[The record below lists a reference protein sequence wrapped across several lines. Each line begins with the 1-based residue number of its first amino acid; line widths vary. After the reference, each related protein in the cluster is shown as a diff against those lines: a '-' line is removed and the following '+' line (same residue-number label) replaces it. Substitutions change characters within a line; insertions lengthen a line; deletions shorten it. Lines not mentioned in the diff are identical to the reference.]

1 MTAPTQEA
9 KPKWTNFDDW
19 WNQDGKYFDPDT
31 EDVPWFDKRKDLA
44 EYAFRRGW
52 QGAVDCMDETNLPA
66 LLESHA
72 QLLEVLSD
80 TSRCDCYG
88 RYKRYKCQKCTKKA
102 EVLAKAKE
110 IQP

>member
-9 KPKWTNFDDW
+9 MMPELVHRLLRAANLSADNFDKLRE
-19 WNQDGKYFDPDT
+19 KY
-31 EDVPWFDKRKDLA
+31 A
-44 EYAFRRGW
+44 
-52 QGAVDCMDETNLPA
+52 A

-110 IQP
+110 ITK